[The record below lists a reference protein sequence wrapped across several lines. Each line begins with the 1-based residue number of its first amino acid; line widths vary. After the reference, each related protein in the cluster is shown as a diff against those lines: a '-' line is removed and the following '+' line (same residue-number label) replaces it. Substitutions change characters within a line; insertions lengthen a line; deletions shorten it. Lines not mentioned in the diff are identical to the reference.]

1 MTVYHVYTIYQE
13 EPWTFSDAAI
23 FEHLVDARNY
33 ANDLLHDL
41 LSTGFTPDLG
51 FEDDITYNGKDF
63 GVKDFGEDEFAK
75 YLIDEEGN
83 GARIFIDEYE
93 LQ

>member
-13 EPWTFSDAAI
+13 EPWTINDSEMFKD
-23 FEHLVDARNY
+23 LTTARKY

-41 LSTGFTPDLG
+41 LSTGYTPDVG
-51 FEDDITYNGKDF
+51 FEDDITYNTS
-63 GVKDFGEDEFAK
+63 DFGEDEFAK
-75 YLIDEEGN
+75 YLIDSEDS